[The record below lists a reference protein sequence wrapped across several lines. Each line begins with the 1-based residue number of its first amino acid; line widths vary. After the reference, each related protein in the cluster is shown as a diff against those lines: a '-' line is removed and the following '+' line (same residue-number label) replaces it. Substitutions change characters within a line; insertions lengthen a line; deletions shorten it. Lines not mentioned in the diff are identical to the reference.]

1 MKNGYTIKE
10 ISLALNLSRNTVSKV
25 LRNKPGVSAKTYN
38 MVMDYLSAK
47 EVTKDSA
54 STVPVK
60 EQVRGSIVLSYHL
73 ENTEYLNNIVANI
86 EKVLKSNG
94 YTLFLNIIRNDYH
107 SDIPIPISI
116 YEGSVC
122 GIISFN
128 VFDKHYWEEI
138 ISLKIPAVF
147 IDTFCNPYYF
157 SGRTDI
163 ITAES
168 SGPIYRLATRFI
180 VERGKTSFGYVGD
193 REFCYS
199 TYQRWGT
206 LKSVLEEY
214 KLVLK
219 DENCIL
225 FNQMNENFDLYAYFK
240 DTISKMHKPPEVFF
254 CSSDIYAIQ
263 VSRALQELGFRIP
276 ADVSVVGFDNTSETM
291 RQLPTITTID
301 AHSDYL
307 GRISAQK
314 LIERMN
320 HPEKPYEFLLCQSD
334 IVLRDSTDL

>member
-138 ISLKIPAVF
+138 ISLKYPAVF
-147 IDTFCNPYYF
+147 IDTFVIP
-157 SGRTDI
+157 I
-163 ITAES
+163 IFPEELIS
-168 SGPIYRLATRFI
+168 SLPKA
-180 VERGKTSFGYVGD
+180 
-193 REFCYS
+193 
-199 TYQRWGT
+199 
-206 LKSVLEEY
+206 
-214 KLVLK
+214 
-219 DENCIL
+219 
-225 FNQMNENFDLYAYFK
+225 
-240 DTISKMHKPPEVFF
+240 
-254 CSSDIYAIQ
+254 Q
-263 VSRALQELGFRIP
+263 VQF
-276 ADVSVVGFDNTSETM
+276 
-291 RQLPTITTID
+291 
-301 AHSDYL
+301 
-307 GRISAQK
+307 
-314 LIERMN
+314 
-320 HPEKPYEFLLCQSD
+320 
-334 IVLRDSTDL
+334 TDLQHVLL

>member
-38 MVMDYLSAK
+38 MVMNYLSEK
-47 EVTKDSA
+47 EENRTSEPVS
-54 STVPVK
+54 PVK
-60 EQVRGSIVLSYHL
+60 EQIKGSIVLSYHL

-94 YTLFLNIIRNDYH
+94 YTLFLNIIRNDNH

-116 YEGSVC
+116 YEGTVC

-138 ISLKIPAVF
+138 ISLNIPAVF

-163 ITAES
+163 ITVES
-168 SGPIYRLATRFI
+168 AGPIYRLAKRFI
-180 VERGKTSFGYVGD
+180 EKGKTTFGYVGD

-199 TYQRWGT
+199 TYQRWCT
-206 LKSVLEEY
+206 LKNALEEY
-214 KLVLK
+214 KLILK
-219 DENCIL
+219 DEDCIL
-225 FNQMNENFDLYAYFK
+225 FNQMNESLDLYAHFK
-240 DTISKMHKPPEVFF
+240 TTIAKMHKPPQVFF

-263 VSRALQELGFRIP
+263 VSRALQELGYRIP
-276 ADVSVVGFDNTSETM
+276 MDVSVVGFDNTSETM
-291 RQLPTITTID
+291 RQFPTITTID
-301 AHSDYL
+301 AHSDFL
-307 GRISAQK
+307 GKISAQK
-314 LIERMN
+314 LIERIH
-320 HPEKPYEFLLCQSD
+320 HPDKPYEFLLCQSD